1 MLQIL
6 KNPTKF
12 NISSNDTSSA
22 DELEIKTNLETKQT
36 ENEQKEQIDQ
46 QNIPLNTATTLQTI
60 GGFSN
65 NNIQKQ
71 IINGQNESDSDSDF
85 FK

>member
-22 DELEIKTNLETKQT
+22 DELEIKKTNLETKQT
-36 ENEQKEQIDQ
+36 ENEQKV
-46 QNIPLNTATTLQTI
+46 N
-60 GGFSN
+60 
-65 NNIQKQ
+65 
-71 IINGQNESDSDSDF
+71 
-85 FK
+85 